1 MLVSYEIGQKNVLL
15 NNYLYDFN
23 MVSIWFAI
31 YEAGKSP
38 LADYD
43 STLISLCFHYDVY
56 CDFTVALLTPNLV
69 ILEFLNKI

>member
-1 MLVSYEIGQKNVLL
+1 MY
-15 NNYLYDFN
+15 

-56 CDFTVALLTPNLV
+56 CDFTMALLTPNLV